1 MNNNNNN
8 ILDNIATE
16 NVNYNQLLVD
26 IVNETFNSL
35 VETQGLNNI
44 VNTLDTQINNV
55 RNINDFINFYAWLHN
70 IIFANN
76 NEQNFVHGIIRNIDH
91 RFLNRARLIHQ
102 MINNINHN
110 INHNNSNILDN
121 NTRINNNIN

>member
-8 ILDNIATE
+8 ILNNIGTE
-16 NVNYNQLLVD
+16 NVNYNQVLID

-44 VNTLDTQINNV
+44 LNTLDIQINNV

-70 IIFANN
+70 VIFANN
-76 NEQNFVHGIIRNIDH
+76 NEQNFVYGIIRNIDH
-91 RFLNRARLIHQ
+91 SFLNRARLIHQ
-102 MINNINHN
+102 MIDNINNNINHN
-110 INHNNSNILDN
+110 NN
-121 NTRINNNIN
+121 RIN

>member
-1 MNNNNNN
+1 MNNNNN
-8 ILDNIATE
+8 ILNNIGTE
-16 NVNYNQLLVD
+16 NVNYNQVLID

-44 VNTLDTQINNV
+44 LNTLDMQIHNV

-70 IIFANN
+70 VIFANN

-91 RFLNRARLIHQ
+91 SFLNRARLIHQ
-102 MINNINHN
+102 MIDNINNNINHN
-110 INHNNSNILDN
+110 NNINNNSNN
-121 NTRINNNIN
+121 RVNNNIN